1 MIAAHKRSFT
11 FTAMLPEP
19 STTFRDPI
27 HNYIPVYEWEKEIID
42 TPAFQRL
49 RGIRQLGLTSFIY
62 HGAEHSRFGH
72 SLGVMHLAGLFVQR
86 LFRDARHHD
95 LFIERYGWT
104 KDGLQEEV
112 DRLVI
117 EARLAGLLHDI
128 GHSPFSHTGEHRLFP
143 DNKRHE
149 DYSEELILSEH
160 TGKIIDDRLKDFGV
174 DRHRVASIVNETG
187 IYDVGVVK
195 ELISSVWDVDKMDY
209 LLRDSH
215 YCGVQYGTFDLARIL
230 DTVTLYDEDPGG
242 VLRLGVDYGGLHAV
256 EGFVLAR
263 YFMFTQ
269 VYFHK
274 ARRAYDFLLTDFIGE
289 LLKEETGEEHYPS
302 SLDEYLNWTD
312 WSVLHKAVKESDP
325 GAGNLAWRLT
335 ARQHPKPVYETED
348 HADLATV
355 NRAVIRLESTVREKF
370 PQAKTWKDQASDHPE
385 KFRMGDSPLYIRRRN
400 TWESLTS
407 LSRPLSGLEEI
418 RQFRLYANVRGD
430 TRLESEIEQYCRQA
444 MGE

>member
-1 MIAAHKRSFT
+1 
-11 FTAMLPEP
+11 MLPEP
-19 STTFRDPI
+19 TTTFRDPI

-72 SLGVMHLAGLFVQR
+72 SLGVMHLAGQFVQR
-86 LFRDARHHD
+86 LFRDVRHHG
-95 LFIERYGWT
+95 LFRERYGWT
-104 KDGLQEEV
+104 KPKIEGEV

-143 DNKRHE
+143 EDKRHE
-149 DYSEELILSEH
+149 DYSEQLVLSDH
-160 TGKIIDDRLKDFGV
+160 IGKVIDDRLNDFGV

-242 VLRLGVDYGGLHAV
+242 ALRLGLDHGGLHAM
-256 EGFVLAR
+256 EGFILAR

-274 ARRAYDFLLTDFIGE
+274 TRRAYDFLLTDFIGE
-289 LLKEETGEEHYPS
+289 LLKEELGEDHYPT

-312 WSVLHKAVKESDP
+312 WNVLHKAVQKSNP
-325 GAGNLAWRLT
+325 GKRNLAWRLI
-335 ARQHPKPVYETED
+335 ARQHPKPVYETGD

-355 NRAVIRLESTVREKF
+355 NRAVIRLESSVKNEF
-370 PQAKTWKDQASDHPE
+370 PHVKTWKDQASDHPE
-385 KFRMGDSPLYIRRRN
+385 KFRMGESPLYIRHRN
-400 TWESLTS
+400 NWESLTS

-418 RQFRLYANVRGD
+418 RQFRLYANVRGEAS
-430 TRLESEIEQYCRQA
+430 LESEIEQFCRQA
-444 MGE
+444 MEE

>member
-1 MIAAHKRSFT
+1 
-11 FTAMLPEP
+11 MLPEP
-19 STTFRDPI
+19 KTSFRDPI
-27 HNYIPVYEWEKEIID
+27 HNYIPVYDWEKEIID

-72 SLGVMHLAGLFVQR
+72 SLGVMHLAGQFVHR
-86 LFRDARHHD
+86 LFRDTRHHS
-95 LFIERYGWT
+95 LFMERYGWAENDIE
-104 KDGLQEEV
+104 KEV

-117 EARLAGLLHDI
+117 EARLAGLLHDV
-128 GHSPFSHTGEHRLFP
+128 GHLPFSHTGEHRLFP
-143 DNKRHE
+143 QGKRHE
-149 DYSEELILSEH
+149 DYSEELILSNRI
-160 TGKIIDDRLKDFGV
+160 GNIIDIRLNDFGV
-174 DRHRVASIVNETG
+174 DRQRVASIVNETG

-242 VLRLGVDYGGLHAV
+242 ALRLGLDHGGLHAM
-256 EGFVLAR
+256 EGFILAR

-274 ARRAYDFLLTDFIGE
+274 TRRAYDLLLTDFIGE
-289 LLKEETGEEHYPS
+289 LLKEETGNGYYPIP
-302 SLDEYLNWTD
+302 LDDYLNWTD
-312 WSVLHKAVKESDP
+312 WYVLHKAMEKSDSDKR
-325 GAGNLAWRLT
+325 NLAWRLI
-335 ARQHPKPVYETED
+335 ARQIPKPVYETGD

-355 NRAVIRLESTVREKF
+355 NRAVIRLESSVKSEF
-370 PQAKTWKDQASDHPE
+370 AHVKTWKDQASDHPE
-385 KFRMGDSPLYIRRRN
+385 KFRMGESPLYIRHRN
-400 TWESLTS
+400 RWQSLTS

-418 RQFRLYANVRGD
+418 RQFRLYANVRGEAD
-430 TRLESEIEQYCRQA
+430 LEKDMEQFCRHT
-444 MGE
+444 MEE